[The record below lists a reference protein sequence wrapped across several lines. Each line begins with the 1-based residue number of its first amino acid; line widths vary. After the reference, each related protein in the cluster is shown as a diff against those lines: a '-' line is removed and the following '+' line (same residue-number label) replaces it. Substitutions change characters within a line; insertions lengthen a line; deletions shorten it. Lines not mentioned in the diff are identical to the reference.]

1 MYLCT
6 PYLSTNEAAKLGG
19 KKKKSGRNT
28 EKYCDYELQ
37 SKEDSC
43 LMN

>member
-19 KKKKSGRNT
+19 KKKNLEEIQRNIVT
-28 EKYCDYELQ
+28 M
-37 SKEDSC
+37 SC
-43 LMN
+43 NPKKIPA

>member
-19 KKKKSGRNT
+19 KKKSGRNT

-37 SKEDSC
+37 SKKDSC